1 MKSLKT
7 FVQLAWVASAVCGI
21 GAQAHDLVLMPDAQ
35 GELRVRFGHPH
46 DWQPVDAEKLLEVQ
60 TIDAAGNTTGHRH
73 DTLKRQGLDLLMP
86 FVGSGPLLIAARY
99 DNGLWLTLPAKD
111 GQPVQY
117 RNASKFMLP
126 EGTDPLLAVKYAKGI
141 VLRVDDDTLFG
152 KTLGH
157 RLEII
162 PQQNPLKL
170 GAGETL
176 PVLVRFNG
184 RPLAGAGV
192 ENSDLE
198 TKLPEDRIVRYQT
211 DADGMAQ
218 IKLRS
223 GVNLLA
229 VDHTVPNDGSLGDAA
244 RALPVDKGALIATY
258 AFRL

>member
-1 MKSLKT
+1 MKTKT
-7 FVQLAWVASAVCGI
+7 LMSFALAASALLS
-21 GAQAHDLVLMPDAQ
+21 GAAACAHDLVLMPAAN
-35 GELRVRFGHPH
+35 GELRIRFGHPL
-46 DWQPVDAEKLLEVQ
+46 DWQAVDPEKLLEVQ
-60 TIDAAGNTTGHRH
+60 TIDTAGKVTDRHRALTRRDLDMVLPLAA
-73 DTLKRQGLDLLMP
+73 DAA
-86 FVGSGPLLIAARY
+86 LLIAARY

-126 EGTDPLLAVKYAKGI
+126 EGTDPMLAVKYAKGI
-141 VLRVDDDTLFG
+141 VLRADDETLFG

-162 PQQNPLKL
+162 PQKNPLKL
-170 GAGETL
+170 GEGDAL

-184 RPLAGAGV
+184 RPLAGAGI

-198 TKLPEDRIVRYQT
+198 TKLPEDQIVRYQT
-211 DADGMAQ
+211 NADGMAQ
-218 IKLRS
+218 VKLRR
-223 GVNLLA
+223 GVNVLA